1 MVISLSCCH
10 GHRNEPVEVCVC
22 VTGGSVT
29 NREQE
34 HLMPPHKD
42 AELGCDVFTAVP
54 PVFGLHTQ
62 IKIIHKDCQESQ

>member
-1 MVISLSCCH
+1 M
-10 GHRNEPVEVCVC
+10 
-22 VTGGSVT
+22 T

-54 PVFGLHTQ
+54 PAFGLHTQ
-62 IKIIHKDCQESQ
+62 IKIVHKDCQESQSALVSTGRHFSLNTNSMGIS

>member
-10 GHRNEPVEVCVC
+10 GHRNEPVEVCVCVC

-34 HLMPPHKD
+34 HLMPPHK
-42 AELGCDVFTAVP
+42 EAVRM
-54 PVFGLHTQ
+54 
-62 IKIIHKDCQESQ
+62 